1 MKFKPIKI
9 DEARVKELTYRNKEQ
24 AKFACERVNA
34 FQSDAEKDKRLNQR
48 QCAYCFY
55 FNSSY
60 LVGQA
65 FTEWECGVCNK
76 VELHPNTGTP
86 KVCNECSI
94 EHSLCVRCGA
104 DIHTRTDRPKSIK

>member
-1 MKFKPIKI
+1 MKIKPIKI

-34 FQSDAEKDKRLNQR
+34 YLSDAEKEKRLLR
-48 QCAYCFY
+48 SECTYCFY
-55 FNSSY
+55 FNGSY

-65 FTEWECGVCNK
+65 FTEWECGVCSK
-76 VELHPNTGTP
+76 SEIYPNTGVP
-86 KVCNECSI
+86 KVCKECADI
-94 EHSLCVRCGA
+94 HSLCVRCGA